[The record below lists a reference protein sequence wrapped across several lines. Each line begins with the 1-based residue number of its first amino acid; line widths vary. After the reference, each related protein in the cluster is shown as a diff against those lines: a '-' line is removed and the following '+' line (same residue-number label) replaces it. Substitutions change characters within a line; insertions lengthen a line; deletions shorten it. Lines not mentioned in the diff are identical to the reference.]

1 MKKYKWISLV
11 VGSLSGLVIALSL
24 FFAFTGNDDAFV
36 GTYLYLIYFLV
47 LAIAGAALAFGFS
60 LLIKNKE
67 ALIRVGGGMTA
78 LLTLF
83 FATYKMSSS
92 DVSVLKLTVVTT
104 PGEVQFVGGLT
115 TTTFVLIVLGAAV
128 LLFFEVKNKIK
139 NGI

>member
-47 LAIAGAALAFGFS
+47 LAIAVAALAFGFS

-67 ALIRVGGGMTA
+67 ALVRVGGGIAA
-78 LLTLF
+78 LFALF
-83 FATYKMSSS
+83 FVTYKMSSS
-92 DVSVLKLTVVTT
+92 DVSVLKLTVATT

-115 TTTFVLIVLGAAV
+115 TTTLVLIFLGAAV